1 VYSQFHQQLMKADP
15 YRDGRR
21 QLQPGARRAHS
32 PPGRVRGRA
41 AHALASAASRLDRE
55 RARRALA

>member
-15 YRDGRR
+15 YRDGRHE
-21 QLQPGARRAHS
+21 LQPGVRRAHA

-41 AHALASAASRLDRE
+41 AYALAVAASRLDRD